1 MLCRI
6 QRTKYDLSG
15 DSRYLLPFDPGQIC
29 MVHQPSRRRTRS
41 INLQYL
47 PRSVFISTWI
57 STAMLLAIFD
67 ISKAVE
73 NGVGITP
80 SLTLHQDHIHGFTYG

>member
-1 MLCRI
+1 
-6 QRTKYDLSG
+6 
-15 DSRYLLPFDPGQIC
+15 

-41 INLQYL
+41 INSQYL

-57 STAMLLAIFD
+57 STAMLLAIFN

-80 SLTLHQDHIHGFTYG
+80 SLIHHQPRSAKAIALIQQDANY

>member
-1 MLCRI
+1 
-6 QRTKYDLSG
+6 
-15 DSRYLLPFDPGQIC
+15 
-29 MVHQPSRRRTRS
+29 MVHQPSRRRTRP
-41 INLQYL
+41 INSQYL

-80 SLTLHQDHIHGFTYG
+80 ELNPSSGSISLALRKPLRSFSRMLITKRTRITYT